1 MLVARAW
8 EKGVE
13 EELLFSECRV
23 SVLKDE
29 KISGDGRC
37 WSLYNRVRVLGAT
50 ELCA

>member
-13 EELLFSECRV
+13 EELLFMNAV

-29 KISGDGRC
+29 KISGGGRC